1 MFLKRGEKM
10 FTLSKNE
17 LDVVTLLWQEGRAL
31 SRTEIIE
38 LSTKKTWKASS
49 IHILLNSLLKK
60 GAIKVEG
67 FVQTGKN
74 YGRTYAAAVTQE
86 EYAAMQFTK
95 NVPSQTVNK
104 ENLPKLFTALIN
116 ADDVDRDLLNELQ
129 MIIDQKKGELSE

>member
-1 MFLKRGEKM
+1 M

-17 LDVVTLLWQEGRAL
+17 LDVVTLLWKEGRAL
-31 SRTEIIE
+31 SRTDIIE
-38 LSTKKTWKASS
+38 LSTAKTWKASS

-116 ADDVDRDLLNELQ
+116 ADDVDNDLLDELQ
-129 MIIDQKKGELSE
+129 IILNQKKGDLSE

>member
-1 MFLKRGEKM
+1 M

-17 LDVVTLLWQEGRAL
+17 LGVMTLLWKESRAL

-38 LSTKKTWKASS
+38 LSTEKTWKASS

-74 YGRTYAAAVTQE
+74 YGRTYIAAVTQE
-86 EYAAMQFTK
+86 EYAAMQFAK
-95 NVPSQTVNK
+95 NVPSQTVNR
-104 ENLPKLFTALIN
+104 ENLPSLFAALIN
-116 ADDVDRDLLNELQ
+116 KADVDRDILNEMQKLL
-129 MIIDQKKGELSE
+129 DQRRSELSK